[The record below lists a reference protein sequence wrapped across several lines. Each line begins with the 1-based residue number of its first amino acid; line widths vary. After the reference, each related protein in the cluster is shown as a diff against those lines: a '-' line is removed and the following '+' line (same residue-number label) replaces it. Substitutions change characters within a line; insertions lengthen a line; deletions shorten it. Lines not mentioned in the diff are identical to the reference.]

1 MFMALKYKNEQKN
14 STLRLRTEALQQEEE
29 NRKRLHRSK
38 DHITF
43 NFEYFTS
50 GQDAGEDFC
59 EWSYEQLIKL
69 LQKMTEYSKKTKIE
83 WLNEKNI
90 LAVYG
95 DFRTR
100 FAFEQ
105 PKTVPKEGV
114 QWARYRM
121 ENKMR
126 LIGFFTKESQNIF
139 YIVFLDKAHRFYPVE
154 KP

>member
-1 MFMALKYKNEQKN
+1 MALKYKNEQKN

-83 WLNEKNI
+83 WLNEKIFWQSMEI
-90 LAVYG
+90 LELALHLSN
-95 DFRTR
+95 R
-100 FAFEQ
+100 
-105 PKTVPKEGV
+105 
-114 QWARYRM
+114 
-121 ENKMR
+121 R
-126 LIGFFTKESQNIF
+126 LSQKKGYNGLDTAWKIRCGLSASLQKKAKIFFILYS
-139 YIVFLDKAHRFYPVE
+139 
-154 KP
+154 